1 MDGDGRLLKGVAL
14 VLALAVLASL
24 VDAALARRRPA
35 PAAQPPRTL
44 RVTASAFAEAEP
56 DMARISLGIKA
67 TRPTPKAAAD
77 SVARTVAATKA
88 ALQKLGVAQD
98 AIDTS
103 ELYLGEASE
112 YDYQKGRT
120 IHLGYKAYHWL
131 RVTLKRDDFGKL
143 AQVCDAAVAAGV
155 TSLSGLIFEVEN
167 DNALRAQ
174 ALSKA
179 TTRARE
185 KADSMAQAAKTSIT
199 GMQSVSEGYSLSPYY
214 EREYARYG
222 YAARAMQSASPG
234 AAGAAPM
241 AAAEAP
247 SGESEVPGALRID
260 CEVEVEFLV
269 G

>member
-1 MDGDGRLLKGVAL
+1 LLKGVAL

-24 VDAALARRRPA
+24 VDAAVTRRRPA
-35 PAAQPPRTL
+35 LSTQPPRML

-56 DMARISLGIKA
+56 DTARISLGVKA
-67 TRPTPKAAAD
+67 TRPTPQEAAE
-77 SVARTVAATKA
+77 SVAKTVAATKA

-120 IHLGYKAYHWL
+120 VRRGYKAYHWL

-155 TSLSGLIFEVEN
+155 TSLSGLVFEVEN

-174 ALSKA
+174 ALAKA

-199 GMQSVSEGYSLSPYY
+199 GIRSVSEGYSASPYY
-214 EREYARYG
+214 DRECASYG
-222 YAARAMQSASPG
+222 LGAPG
-234 AAGAAPM
+234 GQP

-247 SGESEVPGALRID
+247 PAASASAAEAPPGEPEVPGALRID